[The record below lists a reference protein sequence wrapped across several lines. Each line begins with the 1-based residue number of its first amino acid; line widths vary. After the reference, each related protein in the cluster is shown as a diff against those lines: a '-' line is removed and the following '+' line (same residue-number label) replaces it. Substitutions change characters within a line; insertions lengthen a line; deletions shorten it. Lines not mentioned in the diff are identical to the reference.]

1 MALKDLF
8 LKPDENVRQA
18 AQQAAVQQAAV
29 QQQAVTQPTP
39 QPLACQGG
47 VGIPTGMVEQG
58 AAPAVQPDPE
68 IVEKIWNA
76 IINENRPGPDYLELK
91 NNVEAL
97 DGVPLTADQKI
108 VSAFKILNKNYP
120 NFRKEDITSA
130 VEHYIK
136 VVERERTN
144 GLSELGA
151 CREYEVKSVAD
162 TISVKQQELE
172 ELRRKAA
179 DLNDEIAEMNARMLA
194 ADEGIRQKEAMFLAS
209 VEAVMSV
216 LKSDNAKIQEIQF

>member
-1 MALKDLF
+1 M
-8 LKPDENVRQA
+8 
-18 AQQAAVQQAAV
+18 
-29 QQQAVTQPTP
+29 
-39 QPLACQGG
+39 
-47 VGIPTGMVEQG
+47 
-58 AAPAVQPDPE
+58 
-68 IVEKIWNA
+68 
-76 IINENRPGPDYLELK
+76 
-91 NNVEAL
+91 EAL

-144 GLSELGA
+144 GLGELGA
-151 CREYEVKSVAD
+151 CREREVKSVAD

-179 DLNDEIAEMNARMLA
+179 ALNDEIAEMNARMLA

>member
-18 AQQAAVQQAAV
+18 AQQAAVQQAM
-29 QQQAVTQPTP
+29 TQPTP
-39 QPLACQGG
+39 QPLMYQGG
-47 VGIPTGMVEQG
+47 AAIPTGMVEQG

-68 IVEKIWNA
+68 IVGKIWDA

-144 GLSELGA
+144 GLGELES
-151 CREYEVKSVAD
+151 CREREVKSVAD
-162 TISVKQQELE
+162 TISTKQQELE

-179 DLNDEIAEMNARMLA
+179 ELNDEIAEMNARMLA
-194 ADEGIRQKEAMFLAS
+194 ADEGIRQKESMFLAS

>member
-18 AQQAAVQQAAV
+18 AQQAAV

-144 GLSELGA
+144 GLGELGA
-151 CREYEVKSVAD
+151 CREREVKSVAD